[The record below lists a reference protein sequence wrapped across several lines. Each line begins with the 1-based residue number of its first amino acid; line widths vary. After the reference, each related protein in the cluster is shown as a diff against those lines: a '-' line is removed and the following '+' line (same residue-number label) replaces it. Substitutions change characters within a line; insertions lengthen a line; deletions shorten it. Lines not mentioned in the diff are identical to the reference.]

1 MTDQRDAY
9 YLVQYITIRPYRT
22 ATSATG
28 SQIIYTL
35 SQKQISELCE
45 PRDQKEL
52 GARHAQLADEVEAK
66 SREQPLEAQ
75 RIAAVLA

>member
-9 YLVQYITIRPYRT
+9 SIRPYRT
-22 ATSATG
+22 ASATG
-28 SQIIYTL
+28 SQMIYYTL

-52 GARHAQLADEVEAK
+52 GARHAHLADEVEAK

>member
-1 MTDQRDAY
+1 MRGSAIRHPKLLILLLADQSFAKPKANKR
-9 YLVQYITIRPYRT
+9 
-22 ATSATG
+22 
-28 SQIIYTL
+28 
-35 SQKQISELCE
+35 SELCE

-52 GARHAQLADEVEAK
+52 GARHAHLADEVEAK

>member
-1 MTDQRDAY
+1 MLTD
-9 YLVQYITIRPYRT
+9 LVQLRPYRVPL
-22 ATSATG
+22 AYRIANYL
-28 SQIIYTL
+28 YTFA
-35 SQKQISELCE
+35 KQMSELCE

-52 GARHAQLADEVEAK
+52 GARHAHLADEVEAK

>member
-1 MTDQRDAY
+1 MRGSAIRHPKLLILLLADQSFAKANKR
-9 YLVQYITIRPYRT
+9 
-22 ATSATG
+22 
-28 SQIIYTL
+28 
-35 SQKQISELCE
+35 SELCE

-66 SREQPLEAQ
+66 SREQSLEAQ

>member
-1 MTDQRDAY
+1 MVDGSPCRIAWSYCLTTVLCTVCRE
-9 YLVQYITIRPYRT
+9 IR
-22 ATSATG
+22 
-28 SQIIYTL
+28 
-35 SQKQISELCE
+35 ELCE

-52 GARHAQLADEVEAK
+52 GARHAHLADEVEAK